1 MDENDQGWVNWKDIH
16 IKSEHHSEL
25 LKKKKDLVYLTSDS
39 PNVLKD
45 LDKSKAYVIGG
56 LVDHNHHQRHAFKQ
70 ASSYGIEHT
79 QLPLADFVKMNS
91 RKVLAANHVFEIILE
106 LLETR
111 DWQEVF
117 FFFFFFFLQS
127 YPNGKEPFLHTRP
140 AKALLRTTS
149 PCQKDGTV
157 TARESIAGI
166 ILTYHRKRS
175 RASKAARFFS
185 EPCPTVTFPCPLT

>member
-1 MDENDQGWVNWKDIH
+1 MSTQ
-16 IKSEHHSEL
+16 HSSNYTPVCSIVVPVTNKCL
-25 LKKKKDLVYLTSDS
+25 
-39 PNVLKD
+39 
-45 LDKSKAYVIGG
+45 
-56 LVDHNHHQRHAFKQ
+56 H
-70 ASSYGIEHT
+70 
-79 QLPLADFVKMNS
+79 LPLLQCLKLS
-91 RKVLAANHVFEIILE
+91 WSSWKQ
-106 LLETR
+106 ETGKR
-111 DWQEVF
+111 HS
-117 FFFFFFFLQS
+117 LQS
-127 YPNGKEPFLHTRP
+127 YPNGKGPFLLTRP